1 MKAAV
6 FLAPKSIEI
15 QDRNIPS
22 INNDEILVKVVAS
35 GICGTDV
42 KIYNGGKKVETPKII
57 GHEFSGVVFET
68 GKNVKGLSCGDRV
81 AVEPIIP
88 CGSCYSCRGGRL
100 NLCLSRPTIGYEYD
114 GAFAEYVRIPATAIK
129 AGNVVKLPEEVSF
142 EEGALA
148 EPVAAC
154 INGNKKLRQ
163 EKGSML
169 WIIGDGP
176 IGLIHIQLSKLIGI
190 EKIILSGTDDEKLL
204 TGRNLGAD
212 YTINVLKEDVKEKIS
227 DITKGEG
234 VSQVIIGANS
244 VKTVT
249 EAISLIKKGGVLI
262 IFAGFSPDSK
272 TTIDLNTVHY
282 REISI
287 LGSSGHSVKELREAI
302 FLMRDKKLNVNPL
315 ITHRFS
321 IDEVV
326 EGIKLKEEQKGIK
339 HIIIM
344 DK

>member
-6 FLAPKSIEI
+6 FLGKKSIEI
-15 QDRNIPS
+15 QDRKIPS
-22 INNDEILVKVVAS
+22 INNDEILIKVAAA

-42 KIYNGGKKVETPKII
+42 KIYNGEKKVETPKII

-68 GKNVKGLSCGDRV
+68 GKNVRGFSSGERV

-88 CGSCYSCRGGRL
+88 CGSCYSCTSGRL
-100 NLCLSRPTIGYEYD
+100 NLCLSRPTIGYEFD
-114 GAFAEYVRIPATAIK
+114 GAFAEYVRIPESALK

-142 EEGALA
+142 EEGAFA
-148 EPVAAC
+148 EPIAAC

-163 EKGSML
+163 EKGSVL

-204 TGRNLGAD
+204 TGKKIGAD
-212 YTINVLKEDVKEKIS
+212 CTINVLKENVKEKIL
-227 DITKGEG
+227 DITRGEG
-234 VSQVIIGANS
+234 VNQVIIGANS
-244 VKTVT
+244 VKIVNETL
-249 EAISLIKKGGVLI
+249 SLIKKGGVMI

-272 TTIDLNTVHY
+272 TTIDLNTIHY

-287 LGSSGHSVKELREAI
+287 LGSSGHSVRELQEAI
-302 FLMRDKKLNVNPL
+302 DLMRNKKLNVKSL
-315 ITHRFS
+315 ITHKLTL
-321 IDEVV
+321 DEV
-326 EGIKLKEEQKGIK
+326 EKGIKLKEEQKGIK
-339 HIIIM
+339 HIINF
-344 DK
+344 

>member
-15 QDRNIPS
+15 QYSNIPS

-35 GICGTDV
+35 GISGTDV
-42 KIYNGGKKVETPKII
+42 KIYNGGKKVE
-57 GHEFSGVVFET
+57 
-68 GKNVKGLSCGDRV
+68 
-81 AVEPIIP
+81 
-88 CGSCYSCRGGRL
+88 
-100 NLCLSRPTIGYEYD
+100 
-114 GAFAEYVRIPATAIK
+114 
-129 AGNVVKLPEEVSF
+129 KLAEEVSF

-212 YTINVLKEDVKEKIS
+212 YTINVLQEDVKEKIS

-234 VSQVIIGANS
+234 VSQ
-244 VKTVT
+244 
-249 EAISLIKKGGVLI
+249 
-262 IFAGFSPDSK
+262 
-272 TTIDLNTVHY
+272 
-282 REISI
+282 
-287 LGSSGHSVKELREAI
+287 
-302 FLMRDKKLNVNPL
+302 
-315 ITHRFS
+315 
-321 IDEVV
+321 
-326 EGIKLKEEQKGIK
+326 
-339 HIIIM
+339 
-344 DK
+344 